1 MSTRTGEIGT
11 YLNARRK
18 KGGERRKDK
27 EGEKME
33 KGGSGERER
42 NFTRD
47 CTSARSTRRMKK
59 RTRKIEKNRLN
70 MKKKNGEYIYDA
82 GNATCGI
89 GGVAGPYMRKY
100 PRC

>member
-18 KGGERRKDK
+18 KGGERREDK
-27 EGEKME
+27 KGEKME
-33 KGGSGERER
+33 KGGSGERERER

-59 RTRKIEKNRLN
+59 RTRKMEKKSAKYEE
-70 MKKKNGEYIYDA
+70 KKWRIYI
-82 GNATCGI
+82 
-89 GGVAGPYMRKY
+89 
-100 PRC
+100 

>member
-33 KGGSGERER
+33 KGGSGEREKEILHGI
-42 NFTRD
+42 
-47 CTSARSTRRMKK
+47 ARARVP
-59 RTRKIEKNRLN
+59 L
-70 MKKKNGEYIYDA
+70 GA
-82 GNATCGI
+82 
-89 GGVAGPYMRKY
+89 
-100 PRC
+100 

>member
-42 NFTRD
+42 KKFYTGLHERAFH
-47 CTSARSTRRMKK
+47 SAHEEENEENGKK
-59 RTRKIEKNRLN
+59 SAKYEEKKWRI
-70 MKKKNGEYIYDA
+70 YI
-82 GNATCGI
+82 
-89 GGVAGPYMRKY
+89 
-100 PRC
+100 